1 MCRRAGRPRLG
12 LPSEPFARPARE
24 QEVGT
29 MITTTAPTQRTTTS
43 PDGTRIAW
51 WISGTGP
58 DLLLVH
64 GTTADHTR
72 WEAMLPL
79 LESHVTVHAMDR
91 RGRGASGDHADFSL
105 EREAEDVAAVA
116 EAIGAPV
123 HVFGHSQGALY
134 ALEATT
140 LTTAIGR
147 LVLYEP
153 PVGVA
158 APPDM
163 RRQLAALISAGRRD
177 EAVASF
183 LMGVAGLTP
192 EQIEQSRSL
201 PSWASRVAAAHTIV
215 REEEASATYRLDPSR
230 FSGSDIPA
238 LLLDGTASPP
248 PLREATARVA
258 RALPNSQVVPL
269 VGHGHVAM
277 LADPG
282 LVAREILEFVQHA

>member
-1 MCRRAGRPRLG
+1 M
-12 LPSEPFARPARE
+12 
-24 QEVGT
+24 T
-29 MITTTAPTQRTTTS
+29 TTTAPTQRTTS
-43 PDGTRIAW
+43 SQDGTRIAW
-51 WISGTGP
+51 WTSGTGP

-72 WEAMLPL
+72 WEPMLPL
-79 LESHVTVHAMDR
+79 LEPHVTVHAMDR
-91 RGRGASGDHADFSL
+91 RGRGASGDRADFSL
-105 EREAEDVAAVA
+105 ERETEDVAAVA

-134 ALEATT
+134 ALEAVT
-140 LTTAIGR
+140 LTSAIGR

-163 RRQLAALISAGRRD
+163 RRQLAALVSAGRRD
-177 EAVASF
+177 EAVATF
-183 LMGVAGLTP
+183 LTEVAGLTA
-192 EQIEQSRSL
+192 EQVEQSRSL
-201 PSWASRVAAAHTIV
+201 PSWAGRVAAAHTVV
-215 REEEASATYRLDPSR
+215 REEEVSATYRFDPSR
-230 FSGSDIPA
+230 FAGYDVPA

-248 PLREATARVA
+248 ALREATARVA
-258 RALPNSQVVPL
+258 QALPNSRVVPL

-282 LVAREILEFVQHA
+282 LVAREILGFVQRT